1 MDLARSHP
9 YGSKVWASEII
20 QGAPIIQDY
29 LEGQLKEWSKDRSKH
44 IQRWIDGGEMDAIDP
59 EHLLYMIWST
69 TQHYADFAHQIET
82 LNSGEPFSDAQWQ
95 TAKLSVKTIILKG
108 VGLSPT

>member
-1 MDLARSHP
+1 M
-9 YGSKVWASEII
+9 
-20 QGAPIIQDY
+20 
-29 LEGQLKEWSKDRSKH
+29 H
-44 IQRWIDGGEMDAIDP
+44 IQEGGLIMVRWIKLIQNI
-59 EHLLYMIWST
+59 LLYMIWST

-82 LNSGEPFSDAQWQ
+82 LNSGEPFSEAQWQ